1 MNNVKNKK
9 LFVYNLAL
17 KRQDG
22 KVEQDTVYRETLLT
36 AQDVEKIG
44 IDFSCS
50 VLVSCV
56 GTYRV
61 ADDNFIKDNT
71 FIYELPKPQE
81 VNNSQV
87 IAEDAELEEELSDC
101 DICGLCE
108 NGGGC

>member
-1 MNNVKNKK
+1 MSDVKKQPKK

-17 KRQDG
+17 RRQDG

-71 FIYELPKPQE
+71 FIFELPKATGE
-81 VNNSQV
+81 ISDNVKSDVVSGDVKKEAVVN
-87 IAEDAELEEELSDC
+87 E
-101 DICGLCE
+101 
-108 NGGGC
+108 